1 MFMPTDV
8 KVNYNM
14 KFTDTSIGSLT
25 ALGSQVIGEI
35 LRGDMAAAQDKLS
48 QNAKEVAQ
56 VVTIDGLVSAMS
68 SIPSLSGA
76 KRGFRISNGSSNYRQ
91 NGISI

>member
-48 QNAKEVAQ
+48 KKMQ
-56 VVTIDGLVSAMS
+56 
-68 SIPSLSGA
+68 
-76 KRGFRISNGSSNYRQ
+76 KRLLR
-91 NGISI
+91 